1 MGHFTFRD
9 CSVGLKLYQPMEP
22 VQKWAMNPPMASS
35 HRDGDDEPIDLRAPN
50 YQTNLNILRKRI
62 SKTTQ
67 LLLNL
72 RF

>member
-9 CSVGLKLYQPMEP
+9 CSVGLKLYQLNQSKNGLWTPR
-22 VQKWAMNPPMASS
+22 WHLN
-35 HRDGDDEPIDLRAPN
+35 RDGDDEPIDLRAPN
-50 YQTNLNILRKRI
+50 YQTNLNILHKRI